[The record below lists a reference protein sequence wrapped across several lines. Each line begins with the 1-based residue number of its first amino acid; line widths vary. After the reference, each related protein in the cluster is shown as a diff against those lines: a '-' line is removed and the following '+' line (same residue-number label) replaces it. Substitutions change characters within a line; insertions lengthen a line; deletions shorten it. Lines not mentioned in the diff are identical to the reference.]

1 MKPGP
6 GGSSD
11 SAERKST
18 NMQPPPRLINAADAM
33 QTVEPSQLD
42 GRHSFGPFAAV
53 SGQGYLLDC
62 TSRPGKPLLGF
73 NASPLFGT
81 AHHQGAWST
90 NYPADDGRLLKTGL
104 LELGNRC
111 QSNLVNRL
119 DNRRLDQIAMA
130 INQTDAALGQ
140 ISRTYI
146 TLSVLDQYP
155 DQLDSISNSTRQ
167 PLQRLEN
174 QFPDLISG
182 SRTEGMRFELQFQNS
197 DCLDRFYSHRFDF
210 GLDFDSNR
218 NQLAQFEL
226 VLACRD
232 QEMEILWRQL
242 EALLHRTRGG
252 TPGVLE
258 TVITQPVSMEQNYKF
273 AEFMI
278 ASRLPSV
285 AKRQGE
291 TATQTTVA
299 YLESCLANRQDSTQL
314 IPVILN
320 RDSYTDYREQI
331 LALQTEVY
339 EPARQSSAEEFDAIF
354 QSADPVALLL
364 LAEGR
369 IAGMGL
375 AGPIAQFPEVRGIST
390 DPYRSDPNTLYMVD
404 VTVREEYRGGIGKLI
419 KQAITLL
426 AQQHGFQAIHG
437 RNRDRLARGMWSINL
452 SLGSFELQH
461 LVDDYPDQGEFRD
474 CIYYRCPLAGP
485 VESLPGGGST
495 DLAVMLRRLPGIIN
509 GI

>member
-1 MKPGP
+1 MKPSHDRLP
-6 GGSSD
+6 D
-11 SAERKST
+11 RAEWKST
-18 NMQPPPRLINAADAM
+18 EMQPPPRLINASDEIRAI
-33 QTVEPSQLD
+33 EPTWLD
-42 GRHSFGPFAAV
+42 WRQSFGPFVAV
-53 SGQGYLLDC
+53 QGRGYLLDC
-62 TSRPGKPLLGF
+62 TRRSGKSALGF
-73 NASPLFGT
+73 NASALFGT

-90 NYPADDGRLLKTGL
+90 TCPDDNGRLLRTAL

-111 QSNLVNRL
+111 QSRMINRL
-119 DNRRLDQIAMA
+119 DQNRLDQMAAAMNRA
-130 INQTDAALGQ
+130 DASMAQ
-140 ISRTYI
+140 ISRAYI
-146 TLSVLDQYP
+146 TLSVLEQYQDQM
-155 DQLDSISNSTRQ
+155 DAITNNIRQ
-167 PLQRLEN
+167 QLQRLETE
-174 QFPDLISG
+174 FPNLISG
-182 SRTEGMRFELQFQNS
+182 CRAEGMRFEIQFQNS

-218 NQLAQFEL
+218 TQLAQFEL

-242 EALLHRTRGG
+242 EALLHRTRDG
-252 TPGVLE
+252 TPEVLE
-258 TVITQPVSMEQNYKF
+258 TVITQPVSVEQNYKF

-285 AKRQGE
+285 ARRQGE
-291 TATQTTVA
+291 TATQTTIA
-299 YLESCLANRQDSTQL
+299 YLESCLANRQDPIKL

-339 EPARQSSAEEFDAIF
+339 EPARQSSADEFDAIF
-354 QSADPVALLL
+354 QSPDPVALLL
-364 LAEGR
+364 LANDQ

-375 AGPIAQFPEVRGIST
+375 AGPMAQFPKVRGIST

-404 VTVREEYRGGIGKLI
+404 VTVREEFRGGIGKLI

-485 VESLPGGGST
+485 VKALPDGGST
-495 DLAVMLRRLPGIIN
+495 DLEAMLRRLPGIIN